1 MKVRTAIISVV
12 VSAALVAGAGYGAYH
27 AMQGNK
33 TPVEVVPVSN
43 VNTGYWGGSESFFG
57 SVTSQVAQTVQLNED
72 YSIAEIFVKEGDEVT
87 EGTPLFSYDMT
98 LQELEYEMEEL
109 TLQTQGL
116 TLTKLEKDLE
126 KLKGTRATASLESQR
141 PVMTASSGEEEVL
154 EETSGDVTTPEQNAV
169 SDSTGG
175 AESQVIPEDDVQGIV
190 DSVEQDVPGTQG
202 VQPEGPGA
210 LPGGTTGGQ
219 GNSGGLKI
227 EGMEVVGSSGE
238 NAEDL
243 TLVDSVL
250 SYERLVLAI
259 DALFRAY
266 GDELRAE
273 EIGSAIEEAV
283 VYYRK
288 HLAEEKITQ
297 EQDAEGKDVEIR
309 TYVLKEQIGKVLG
322 EEDYQKLLTISKKL
336 DEYQIRYVDMLIFET
351 SRIDPADTAGFLE
364 SMSQIQKSYDLLTTA
379 QQKAV
384 QNVAVWKELKE
395 REANLPQDETQSGE
409 NAGQEV
415 QTEDGTV
422 YETEQT
428 DAEQIDTEQKDTE
441 QTSTEQISTEQ
452 GTENQ
457 DGITDVEN
465 PDESNNTDDSQGKTD
480 DITGNESEGLTEVPG
495 QSTDILETEALDET
509 ETLVTEALEGNTY
522 GAEVPEEKDSYTLT
536 IYDPAKGPEPE
547 VLEYEEGSLVVSL
560 KAKEDDPTRTFVR
573 WEVTDP
579 GMNELQGWEQPDWT
593 TPGPTFAMPSVN
605 LTVTAIYIDN
615 IDQIDVKINTF
626 LAMSDYVLQEGA
638 AEALAAQGKD
648 YATELGTAVAFY
660 QQWLCYNPVDI
671 VNTPYDEA
679 DMSKF
684 QMLENVEQYLN
695 EKYPEENKAQQL
707 KDSYKELSIRYAR
720 ALFDKLNP
728 SDLVRVDLDEAT
740 RVYRVLGEEWRFELE
755 ARWQEEQAQKAET
768 DGNLYETEPSS
779 EDDEADGEEE
789 SEDPDQ
795 NLGGMT
801 PATPASIGDLLAVY
815 HVYILFQ
822 DYQKMDPDATEDSK
836 FTALQAVAR
845 QYNTLTEE
853 QKLLVM
859 QQNPELVATLQQ
871 YGLWEEPEIP
881 DPDPGDDWGGFDDF
895 GDEGYTASELRE
907 MIEEKEYEIK
917 TCKLDIRETELNLKS
932 RKRVLDG
939 KVVKSTLDG
948 TVVGI
953 GTVDGESDDDY
964 FVKVTNQTGLYA
976 KGSMNELA
984 LEKIH
989 VGDTISGMMT
999 NTGISFTAEIK
1010 EISNYP
1016 DPNGGSMS
1024 FGTENTNASY
1034 YPFFA
1039 KIDDVEGIEEG
1050 EAEIQL
1056 SGTLSTNSDG
1066 IYLEKYFVRT
1076 ESDGRSYV
1084 FMQGP
1089 DGKLKKQYIQ
1099 TGKTIYSYAI
1109 EIVSGLELTDKI
1121 AFPYGKSVVEGADTK
1136 EVDALQDAYM

>member
-1 MKVRTAIISVV
+1 MKIRTAVISVV

-27 AMQGNK
+27 AMQGSR

-126 KLKGTRATASLESQR
+126 KLKGTRATASLESRR

-154 EETSGDVTTPEQNAV
+154 EETSGDASAAEQNAV
-169 SDSTGG
+169 PDSPVGI
-175 AESQVIPEDDVQGIV
+175 ESQVIPEDEEQGIL
-190 DSVEQDVPGTQG
+190 DSVEQEVPGAQGTQT
-202 VQPEGPGA
+202 ETPGS

-243 TLVDSVL
+243 TLIDSVI

-259 DALFRAY
+259 DVLFRSY

-273 EIGSAIEEAV
+273 EIGSAVEEAV
-283 VYYRK
+283 AYYRK
-288 HLAEEKITQ
+288 HLADEKITQ
-297 EQDAEGKDVEIR
+297 EQDAEDRTIEIR

-322 EEDYQKLLTISKKL
+322 EEDYEKLVTINKKM
-336 DEYQIRYVDMLIFET
+336 DEYQTRYVDMLIFET

-364 SMSQIQKSYDLLTTA
+364 SMNQIQKSYDFLTTA
-379 QQKAV
+379 QQRAV
-384 QNVAVWKELKE
+384 QNVAVWQELKE
-395 REANLPQDETQSGE
+395 RAQNLPKDSTQTEE

-422 YETEQT
+422 SETEQT
-428 DAEQIDTEQKDTE
+428 DAEQNNTEQTDTE
-441 QTSTEQISTEQ
+441 QTSTEQ

-457 DGITDVEN
+457 DGTGNVEN
-465 PDESNNTDDSQGKTD
+465 PDGTNNTGDGQGETG
-480 DITGNESEGLTEVPG
+480 DITGNESEVLTEVPG
-495 QSTDILETEALDET
+495 EVSDIPEKEALGET

-522 GAEVPEEKDSYTLT
+522 GAEVPEEKESYTLT

-573 WEVTDP
+573 WEITDP
-579 GMNELQGWEQPDWT
+579 GLNELQGWEQPDWT
-593 TPGPTFAMPSVN
+593 IPGPTFNMPSVN
-605 LTVTAIYIDN
+605 LTVTAVYIDN

-626 LAMSDYVLQEGA
+626 LAMADYVLQEGA
-638 AEALAAQGKD
+638 AEALEAQGKD

-671 VNTPYDEA
+671 VDTPYDEA

-695 EKYPEENKAQQL
+695 EKYPEENKAQQM

-720 ALFDKLNP
+720 ALFDKLDPN
-728 SDLVRVDLDEAT
+728 DLVRVDLDEAT
-740 RVYRVLGEEWRFELE
+740 RVYRVLGEEWQFELE
-755 ARWQEEQAQKAET
+755 ARWQEEQMQKTEQ
-768 DGNLYETEPSS
+768 DGSLYETEPTDPGIGDDG
-779 EDDEADGEEE
+779 EDDEEE

-815 HVYILFQ
+815 NVYILFQ
-822 DYQKMDPDATEDSK
+822 DYQKMDPDASEDSK

-871 YGLWEEPEIP
+871 YGLWEEPAIP
-881 DPDPGDDWGGFDDF
+881 EPDPGDDWGGFDDF

-939 KVVKSTLDG
+939 KVVRSTLDG

-953 GTVDGESDDDY
+953 GTADGESDDDY

-1010 EISNYP
+1010 EISSYP
-1016 DPNGGSMS
+1016 DPNGGNMS

-1056 SGTLSTNSDG
+1056 SGTLTTNSDG

-1084 FMQGP
+1084 YMQGP

-1109 EIVSGLELTDKI
+1109 EIVSGLELTDRI
-1121 AFPYGKSVVEGADTK
+1121 AFPYGKNVVEGADTK

>member
-1 MKVRTAIISVV
+1 MKIRTAIISVV

-154 EETSGDVTTPEQNAV
+154 EETSGDVTTPEQNAL
-169 SDSTGG
+169 SDSLGG
-175 AESQVIPEDDVQGIV
+175 AENQVIPEDDAQGIV

-202 VQPEGPGA
+202 EQTEGPGA

-219 GNSGGLKI
+219 GSSGGLKI

-273 EIGSAIEEAV
+273 EVGSAVEEAV

-297 EQDAEGKDVEIR
+297 EQDAEGRDVEIR

-384 QNVAVWKELKE
+384 QNVAVWQELKE
-395 REANLPQDETQSGE
+395 REANLPQDEAQSGE

-415 QTEDGTV
+415 QTEDGTES
-422 YETEQT
+422 ETEQT

-457 DGITDVEN
+457 DGI
-465 PDESNNTDDSQGKTD
+465 
-480 DITGNESEGLTEVPG
+480 
-495 QSTDILETEALDET
+495 TDILETEALDET

-755 ARWQEEQAQKAET
+755 ARWQEEQAQKAES
-768 DGNLYETEPSS
+768 DGSLYETEPSS
-779 EDDEADGEEE
+779 EDDEEDSEEE

-845 QYNTLTEE
+845 QYDTLTEE
-853 QKLLVM
+853 QKLIVM

-871 YGLWEEPEIP
+871 YGLWKEPEIP
-881 DPDPGDDWGGFDDF
+881 EPDPGDDWGGFDDF